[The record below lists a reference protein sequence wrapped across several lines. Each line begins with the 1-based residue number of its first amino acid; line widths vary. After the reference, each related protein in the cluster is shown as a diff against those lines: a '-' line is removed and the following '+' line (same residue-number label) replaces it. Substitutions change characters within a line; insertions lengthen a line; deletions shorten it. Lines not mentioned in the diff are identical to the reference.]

1 MRTCACLL
9 LLGVSTFFSCEA
21 GAAAETCTSYLT
33 SQREKMLQSA
43 LACEGT
49 TGEMQSARPQV
60 EAERDGQKLMTFA
73 ECSRPVSVAGG
84 KDLFGEC
91 VRTHLCAAQAY
102 SCAIHRTTA
111 QSSVKEC
118 GQATTTCKVTDPIP
132 Q

>member
-1 MRTCACLL
+1 MRTRACWLL
-9 LLGVSTFFSCEA
+9 LSVSTLFLSEA
-21 GAAAETCTSYLT
+21 GVAAETCTSYLT
-33 SQREKMLQSA
+33 SQREKMLESA

-49 TGEMQSARPQV
+49 AGEVQSARPQV

-91 VRTHLCAAQAY
+91 VRTHLCAAQTY
-102 SCAIHRTTA
+102 SCAIGRSNAHSTV
-111 QSSVKEC
+111 QEC
-118 GQATTTCKVTDPIP
+118 GQATTACKITDPIP